1 MKLTFVQNEKE
12 KAESDRVIR
21 AGLSLKKAKV
31 GTWILPPARSKDGKF
46 TVIDSPTGKDVYVG
60 SFDTIDGAL
69 LYALGIRDSDG
80 NAVHV
85 WDRHDALKDWGSFV
99 WSSRIS

>member
-1 MKLTFVQNEKE
+1 MKITFVQNDKE

-31 GTWILPPARSKDGKF
+31 GTWILPPGLSVNNKF
-46 TVIDSPTGKDVYVG
+46 VVVDSEPEGKDVFVE

-69 LYALGIRDSDG
+69 LYALGIRSDG
-80 NAVHV
+80 NPIRD
-85 WDRHDALKDWGSFV
+85 WDREGALKDWGNFV
-99 WSSRIS
+99 

>member
-1 MKLTFVQNEKE
+1 MKITFVQNDKE

-31 GTWILPPARSKDGKF
+31 GTWILPPNLSKDNKF
-46 TVIDSPTGKDVYVG
+46 VVVDSEPAGKDVFVE

-69 LYALGIRDSDG
+69 FYALGISCPEMTRVCRD
-80 NAVHV
+80 VPH
-85 WDRHDALKDWGSFV
+85 ALKEWGNFV
-99 WSSRIS
+99 